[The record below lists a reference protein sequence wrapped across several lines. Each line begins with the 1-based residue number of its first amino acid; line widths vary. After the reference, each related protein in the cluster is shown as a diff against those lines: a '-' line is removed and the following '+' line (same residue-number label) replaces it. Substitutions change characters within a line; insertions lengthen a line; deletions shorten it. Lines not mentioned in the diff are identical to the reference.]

1 MNTTLKQILQKSGK
15 FITTSV
21 SMISLYTFA
30 KGLKDNKLQEKYES
44 ELLKNR
50 NLESKVIELL
60 DNKVT
65 QEEAKNRILAAVN
78 RRSESLDLART
89 EINKIEEIHSNLSKS
104 ELPEDTRE
112 SLVTELNNH
121 LSKLTNNLS
130 KGNDNLEE
138 IIDNVLGS
146 NSNNFIINDFFNNFI
161 SIFQEQILPKLTL
174 DQVGAI
180 GHISISI
187 FIIFCLLS
195 LITIFFSDYFI
206 NNLNLEEKYP
216 KFNKFIQLRRKFQ
229 QYYFILNSLGILL
242 ASITIIYINILV
254 FIYK

>member
-50 NLESKVIELL
+50 ILENKIIDLL

-65 QEEAKNRILAAVN
+65 QEETKNRIIAAVN
-78 RRSESLDLART
+78 SRSESLELART
-89 EINKIEEIHSNLSKS
+89 EINKLEEINSNLSKS
-104 ELPEDTRE
+104 ELSENIRE
-112 SLVTELNNH
+112 NLVTKLNDH
-121 LSKLTNNLS
+121 LNTLSENLS
-130 KGNDNLEE
+130 NDNLKE

-146 NSNNFIINDFFNNFI
+146 NSNNFINNDFFNNFI
-161 SIFQEQILPKLTL
+161 SIFQEQILTKLTL
-174 DQVGAI
+174 NQIGAI

-216 KFNKFIQLRRKFQ
+216 KLNKFIKLRKKFQ